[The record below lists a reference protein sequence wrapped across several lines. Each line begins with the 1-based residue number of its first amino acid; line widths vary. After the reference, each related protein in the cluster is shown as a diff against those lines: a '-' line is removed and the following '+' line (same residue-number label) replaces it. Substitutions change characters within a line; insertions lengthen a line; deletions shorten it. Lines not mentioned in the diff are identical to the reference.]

1 MNYRHKIQYIL
12 VQKLKISN
20 QNAKDLL
27 SQNKVLQNGE
37 VCSENRLVQP
47 YDLLEV
53 NGKVVQSKEQFEY
66 FILNKPKGIECTLN
80 KGIDNNLSNYLGEE
94 YSHLFYAGRLD
105 KNSEGL
111 ILLMNDGI
119 AYNKI
124 IHPNQHLPKKY
135 IVKLENRFEPNF
147 IEKMAQG
154 VEILG
159 TTTLPCLVSPLDKQS
174 FEIILTQ
181 GMNRQ
186 IRRMCFA
193 LDNYVT
199 QLQRISIGAIELGE
213 LPIGEMRKLNPKEIL
228 WIQNLT

>member
-1 MNYRHKIQYIL
+1 LNYRHKIQYLL

-20 QNAKDLL
+20 QAAKDFL
-27 SQNKVLQNGE
+27 SQNKVLLNGE

-47 YDLLEV
+47 YDSLEV
-53 NGKVVQSKEQFEY
+53 NGISVQNKDQFEY
-66 FILNKPKGIECTLN
+66 YILNKPKGVECTFN
-80 KGIDNNLSNYLGEE
+80 TSIENNLSTFLGEE

-111 ILLMNDGI
+111 LLLMNDGF

-124 IHPNQHLPKKY
+124 ISPNQHLPKKY
-135 IVKLENRFEPNF
+135 VVKLEKRFEPNF
-147 IEKMAQG
+147 IESMSKG
-154 VEILG
+154 VKILG
-159 TTTLPCLVSPLDKQS
+159 TTTLPCLVSSLNEQS

-199 QLQRISIGAIELGE
+199 QLRRTSIGAIELGK
-213 LPIGEMRKLNPKEIL
+213 LPIGQIRKLNPEEIL